1 MGMSKYDELVTQ
13 VLNYLDNRD
22 WDSAYSLLKNKELQG
37 DAAAIAVLGEF
48 YINGI
53 GIPEDVE
60 MGIEMLKRAIDA
72 GCAEATGTLA
82 TLYLQGEK
90 VPTNERLAINY
101 IKQGADMGNSVAMGK
116 MASVYLYG
124 SYGVQDNRIALEWA
138 QKAAKLGD
146 PLGMECLAD
155 PFEEFNLHPGY
166 GMLEEA
172 YFWACKGVEKGDLD
186 CHMLV
191 AWFYEMGNVV
201 NQDYDMAYKYFRIAA
216 DNGHE
221 MSAELIKRYRKN
233 IFGNYYIPQ

>member
-1 MGMSKYDELVTQ
+1 MQAAHWYRE
-13 VLNYLDNRD
+13 VLNH
-22 WDSAYSLLKNKELQG
+22 E
-37 DAAAIAVLGEF
+37 
-48 YINGI
+48 
-53 GIPEDVE
+53 PENTFC
-60 MGIEMLKRAIDA
+60 M
-72 GCAEATGTLA
+72 
-82 TLYLQGEK
+82 Y
-90 VPTNERLAINY
+90 RLA
-101 IKQGADMGNSVAMGK
+101 V
-116 MASVYLYG
+116 
-124 SYGVQDNRIALEWA
+124 
-138 QKAAKLGD
+138 
-146 PLGMECLAD
+146 CLAD

>member
-1 MGMSKYDELVTQ
+1 
-13 VLNYLDNRD
+13 
-22 WDSAYSLLKNKELQG
+22 
-37 DAAAIAVLGEF
+37 
-48 YINGI
+48 
-53 GIPEDVE
+53 
-60 MGIEMLKRAIDA
+60 
-72 GCAEATGTLA
+72 
-82 TLYLQGEK
+82 
-90 VPTNERLAINY
+90 
-101 IKQGADMGNSVAMGK
+101 MGNSVAMGK

-146 PLGMECLAD
+146 PLGMECIAVIYDDGIDVYRNPMQAAHWYREVLNHEPENTFCMYRLAVCLAD